1 MIELERLQ
9 TEQRNPRTKN
19 IDCLPTLDVMR
30 LLNAEDKTVPLAIEK
45 ILPQIAEAADII
57 ADHLAAG
64 GRLFYQGAGTS
75 GRLGILDAVECPPTY
90 RTDPSRIVGLIAGG
104 TPAIFRAQ
112 EGAEDQE
119 SLGAEDL
126 RKHDFSAEDV
136 LVGIAASGRTPYVL
150 GGLHYA
156 RSLGATAIALT
167 CSKNSP
173 AAAAADLALEPVTG
187 PEAITG
193 STRMKAGTAQKLVL
207 NMLSTAAMIRLGK
220 TYGNLM
226 IDVNASNAKL
236 TERAIRIVMEV
247 SGAPREDAAA
257 TLSACGGSAKLA
269 SLVLLTGD
277 DVETCRKL
285 LADKRGKLR
294 DALKKK

>member
-19 IDCLPTLDVMR
+19 IDCLPTLDVVR

-45 ILPQIAEAADII
+45 ILPQIAEAADLI

-156 RSLGATAIALT
+156 RSLGAAAIALT

-173 AAAAADLALEPVTG
+173 AAAAADLALELSVDRNGGVFNLSQYCSHDRFLSMPQRGGVLV
-187 PEAITG
+187 P
-193 STRMKAGTAQKLVL
+193 TAV
-207 NMLSTAAMIRLGK
+207 
-220 TYGNLM
+220 
-226 IDVNASNAKL
+226 
-236 TERAIRIVMEV
+236 
-247 SGAPREDAAA
+247 
-257 TLSACGGSAKLA
+257 GSAGQRGY
-269 SLVLLTGD
+269 SLLEENTPFVSPQRRTRGD
-277 DVETCRKL
+277 PSTPDIAGLILE
-285 LADKRGKLR
+285 
-294 DALKKK
+294 